1 MDALDGDMKDVQ
13 KFLEESYK
21 VNVFDVFNENF
32 HEYKLLWLY
41 FRVESVYAKLLEVY
55 CYAEKV
61 PAASSYPCPHYF
73 FAYAFDTSFIKNSI
87 LRVSAASIDSYKAS
101 EPWKHFGQIVAL
113 TEWWIFPSRCKLL

>member
-41 FRVESVYAKLLEVY
+41 FQVE
-55 CYAEKV
+55 
-61 PAASSYPCPHYF
+61 
-73 FAYAFDTSFIKNSI
+73 FAY
-87 LRVSAASIDSYKAS
+87 
-101 EPWKHFGQIVAL
+101 
-113 TEWWIFPSRCKLL
+113 C